1 MEGNPVF
8 KRGLLMDLNKTLVR
22 KASRLLPGPL
32 RVQVKKIYLKHN
44 HWANPKLKRF
54 GTVQDLYYWVSDE
67 NLDTLLILQNYFSIF
82 YPDIDTETK
91 GSITVYDYDGHL
103 LIESHF
109 VIPHC
114 GAVKLLVSEALRQ
127 RSNNETY
134 SYGTLQV
141 KIDIP
146 DTILDMIQLDNS
158 SFYFWDRFYLGYQN
172 QHGQTCFVHGVDKA
186 DIYEVGEE
194 KGLDWYPKPQNLTW
208 APEIP
213 VDIEDYKKFTVIMIN
228 RTRDTTNIKLKISDD
243 NDTSKDW
250 TIKIPGRGVRR
261 LTLDQTHI
269 DNLMHYNLRLGV
281 EGMPT
286 QYGRPIVFKEF
297 KNGAISAMH
306 C

>member
-114 GAVKLLVSEALRQ
+114 GAVKLLVSEALRL
-127 RSNNETY
+127 RSNNAQ
-134 SYGTLQV
+134 S
-141 KIDIP
+141 
-146 DTILDMIQLDNS
+146 
-158 SFYFWDRFYLGYQN
+158 
-172 QHGQTCFVHGVDKA
+172 
-186 DIYEVGEE
+186 
-194 KGLDWYPKPQNLTW
+194 
-208 APEIP
+208 
-213 VDIEDYKKFTVIMIN
+213 
-228 RTRDTTNIKLKISDD
+228 
-243 NDTSKDW
+243 
-250 TIKIPGRGVRR
+250 
-261 LTLDQTHI
+261 
-269 DNLMHYNLRLGV
+269 
-281 EGMPT
+281 
-286 QYGRPIVFKEF
+286 
-297 KNGAISAMH
+297 
-306 C
+306 